1 MQKFFVPQNQID
13 EGNEKITILGED
25 VNHIKNVLRLSF
37 EDEILVCE
45 KSEEPIN
52 YVCKINNISN
62 KEIICNII
70 SKYKSNNESNIKI
83 HIFQGIPKAEKME
96 LIIQKC
102 TELGV
107 YEFIPVEM
115 SRCAFKLN
123 NKDMTK
129 KLSRWNKIAEV
140 AAKQCGRDIIPH
152 VRDKI
157 TINELSNELANY
169 DLSIVAYENEEKTF
183 LKEQLKNVNNIN
195 RKLDIA
201 IIIGPEGGISEEEI
215 NLLKKVNAKIISL
228 GKRILR
234 TETVRNC
241 FIWNNFV

>member
-1 MQKFFVPQNQID
+1 
-13 EGNEKITILGED
+13 
-25 VNHIKNVLRLSF
+25 
-37 EDEILVCE
+37 
-45 KSEEPIN
+45 
-52 YVCKINNISN
+52 
-62 KEIICNII
+62 
-70 SKYKSNNESNIKI
+70 
-83 HIFQGIPKAEKME
+83 ME

-201 IIIGPEGGISEEEI
+201 IIIGPEGGISEDEVNI
-215 NLLKKVNAKIISL
+215 LKKVNAKIISL
-228 GKRILR
+228 GKRIFR